1 MSEASESQKMS
12 PAMRALVVAAVAVA
26 LLALIIMFV
35 FVSHQVSTQ
44 NAAQNQTT
52 TQSSTSGSQ
61 TNSGSGGTIGPIE
74 VDESTLYNRENKA
87 LGKSGS
93 GPQSVI
99 TNAPVSIPA
108 SSTSGSF
115 GQ

>member
-44 NAAQNQTT
+44 SAAQNQTT
-52 TQSSTSGSQ
+52 TQSSTNSSQ
-61 TNSGSGGTIGPIE
+61 TDDTQGTIGPIE

-99 TNAPVSIPA
+99 TDTQVDIPGGSYPG
-108 SSTSGSF
+108 SS